1 MKISE
6 LPREL
11 REKALRHQKA
21 GVCDKE
27 TDNIGFA
34 FEWGATEEGYAYW
47 KELYNA
53 EPGKKILDKRVF
65 SYDDMVDAYNMG
77 KNNEKFKYDDK

>member
-11 REKALRHQKA
+11 REKALRYQKA
-21 GVCDKE
+21 DVCNKE

-34 FEWGATEEGYAYW
+34 FNWGDTKEGYAYW
-47 KELYNA
+47 KELHHA
-53 EPGKKILDKRVF
+53 DPDKKIVDNRVF
-65 SYDDMVDAYNMG
+65 SYDDMVEAYNSG
-77 KNNEKFKYDDK
+77 KNNEKFKYDDQ